1 MCVVPTP
8 QVRNKVVG
16 QGRGGGNFT
25 RWKEGKYFVPS
36 IRTFFA

>member
-16 QGRGGGNFT
+16 QGRGGGILQGGRKVNIL
-25 RWKEGKYFVPS
+25 YPL
-36 IRTFFA
+36 

>member
-1 MCVVPTP
+1 MYVVPTP

-16 QGRGGGNFT
+16 QGRGGDFT